1 MKKIWNFILKYRVII
16 VLVLLAIFLTFMFI
30 AIKSY
35 MYPTDVKS
43 VYGNRLDGIEKVP
56 FTDDEIK
63 KLVNKIKEDENFTDA
78 SISIKGK
85 IVNIHIK
92 VTNKDNT
99 KDKMKEKCNDIL
111 KEFSEE
117 KIAFYDFEF
126 FITNEDGNYKMIG
139 YKNKKRKEI
148 SYVSDE
154 IVKAV
159 KEDEQEQE

>member
-35 MYPTDVKS
+35 MYPTDAKS
-43 VYGNRLDGIEKVP
+43 VYGSRLDGIEKVP
-56 FTDDEIK
+56 ITDDEIK
-63 KLVNKIKEDENFTDA
+63 KLVNKIKEDETVTDA

-154 IVKAV
+154 IVKEV
-159 KEDEQEQE
+159 KEDEQEKE

>member
-56 FTDDEIK
+56 ITDDEIK

-78 SISIKGK
+78 NISIKGK

-139 YKNKKRKEI
+139 YKNKKSKEI

-154 IVKAV
+154 IVKEV
-159 KEDEQEQE
+159 KEDEQEKE